1 MKHTKTLKKFYAEY
15 NENERLFKSKSHS
28 VEYHT
33 NMHFLKNLLPK
44 KAKIIEL
51 WAGHWAYSIKL
62 ANLWYNVTAT
72 DIVPEYV
79 DAMQKII
86 NKNKLKNI
94 TTQVIDAT
102 DLSKFKENEFDAVLI
117 FGPYYHL
124 RTYQL
129 RKKLLQEAKKI
140 VKKSGFIALAYI
152 NRNTT
157 LAYYSKY
164 NIFFSKKEYQ
174 EILKK
179 DYKKTNYSDAF
190 LNISFFT
197 SPEEIEKEIKE
208 VKLKIK
214 KHYTCDGLYA
224 LLKEY
229 IEKTTKDEFDAILN
243 YHIKTCEV
251 PSNLWASLHNTV
263 IIKK

>member
-1 MKHTKTLKKFYAEY
+1 MKNTKTLKNFYAEY
-15 NENERLFKSKSHS
+15 NESERLFKSKAHS
-28 VEYHT
+28 VEYYT
-33 NMHFLKNLLPK
+33 NMHFLKKLLQK

-51 WAGHWAYSIKL
+51 WAGHWAYSIEL
-62 ANLWYNVTAT
+62 AKLWYNVTAT

-86 NKNKLKNI
+86 NKNNLKNI
-94 TTQVIDAT
+94 TTKVVDAT
-102 DLSKFKENEFDAVLI
+102 DLSKFKEKEFDAVLI
-117 FGPYYHL
+117 FGPFYHL
-124 RTYQL
+124 RTHQL
-129 RKKLLQEAKKI
+129 RKKLLQEAKRI
-140 VKKSGFIALAYI
+140 VKKDWFIALAYI

-164 NIFFSKKEYQ
+164 NIFFSKKGYQ
-174 EILKK
+174 ELLKR
-179 DYKKTNYSDAF
+179 DYKKTNFSDNF

-197 SPEEIEKEIKE
+197 TPEEIEKEIKD
-208 VKLKIK
+208 VKLNIK
-214 KHYTCDGLYA
+214 KHYICDWLYA

-229 IEKTTKDEFDAILN
+229 IEKSTKEQFNAILD
-243 YHIKTCEV
+243 YHIKVCEV

>member
-1 MKHTKTLKKFYAEY
+1 MKQTQILKKFYKEY
-15 NENERLFKSKSHS
+15 NESERLFKSKSHS
-28 VEYHT
+28 IEYHT
-33 NMHFLKNLLPK
+33 NMYFLKKLLPK

-51 WAGHWAYSIKL
+51 WAGHGTYSIKL
-62 ANLWYNVTAT
+62 AELWYNVTAT

-86 NKNKLKNI
+86 NKKKIKNI
-94 TTQVIDAT
+94 TTQIVDAT
-102 DLSKFKENEFDAVLI
+102 DLSKFKKNEFDAVLI

-124 RTYQL
+124 RTQQL

-164 NIFFSKKEYQ
+164 NTFFSKKEYQ
-174 EILKK
+174 ELLKK
-179 DYKKTNYSDAF
+179 DYKKTDYSDTF

-208 VKLKIK
+208 IKLKTK
-214 KHYTCDGLYA
+214 KHYICDGLYC
-224 LLKEY
+224 LLKEH
-229 IEKTTKDEFDAILN
+229 IEKATNEQFDAILD
-243 YHIKTCEV
+243 YHIKQCEI